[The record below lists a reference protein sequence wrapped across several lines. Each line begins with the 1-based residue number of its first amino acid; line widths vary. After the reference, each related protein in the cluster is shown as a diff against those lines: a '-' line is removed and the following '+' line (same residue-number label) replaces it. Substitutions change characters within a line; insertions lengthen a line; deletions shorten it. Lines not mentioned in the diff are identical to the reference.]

1 MIFNWLA
8 SANKFASAG
17 TSLANQQTDLAKAVR
32 LVEEGNVPLTND
44 NADERQRN
52 RRVEIYV
59 LDPATPL
66 VGWADTHSVVR

>member
-1 MIFNWLA
+1 MGVAGFGQYQPIA
-8 SANKFASAG
+8 S
-17 TSLANQQTDLAKAVR
+17 
-32 LVEEGNVPLTND
+32 ND

-66 VGWADTHSVVR
+66 VGWADTAQSVLR